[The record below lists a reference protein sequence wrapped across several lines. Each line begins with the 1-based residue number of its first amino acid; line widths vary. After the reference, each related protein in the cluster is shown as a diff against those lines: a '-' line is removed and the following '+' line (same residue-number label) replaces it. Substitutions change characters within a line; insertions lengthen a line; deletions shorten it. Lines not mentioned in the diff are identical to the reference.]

1 MIDVALR
8 YKNAGLSCL
17 PTQKDK
23 SPAIKAWKGVDIDVS
38 NFTAHGI
45 GIKCGK
51 ASGNLE
57 CIDFDNHFGDA
68 KDVISEFMKV
78 EGVKEIYDKYSL
90 PIETSVSGGFHLL
103 YRCDTIE
110 GNKKLAMRP
119 KVKDGRMQP
128 DVLIETRGE
137 GGYFVSAPTPG
148 YAVIKNDICNI
159 ATITTG
165 ERGVLLS
172 AARYF
177 NKWVDT
183 MYQTTEDKEKP
194 GHRFNEDPA
203 SLEEMKDAL
212 ITAGWVD
219 CGADKWRRPGKNEGI
234 SATLG
239 RAAENIFYNFSRS
252 AHPFEAE
259 KGYTAFQVVGLLKYD
274 SDFKRFASDL
284 AERYGLNHKTEVYV
298 GQAYNN
304 QPPAKREETP
314 EEIDILLQRS
324 MIDFNIPVAKPPV
337 IMRIKAQMGTGTGYS
352 RVFTLGNF
360 SAITGKSKSKKTFLT
375 SMFIASSLH
384 GGYYGRVF
392 ESDLP
397 EGRRGVLLFDT
408 EQSNYDAYI
417 TAKRVPEM
425 LGYFDDNFQAFDLRE
440 FSPLERCRL
449 IERALEKAQNSIS
462 YVVIDGIADLAMAIN
477 DEIEASRVVSLLM
490 KWTKLYNIHITLVIH
505 QNKNDEYATG
515 HLGSAILKK
524 AECIISVKKDLTNSN
539 RSEVD
544 CTLIRGA
551 RDFDKFSFEINEQGL
566 PVVDEF
572 EAYIHDHEMPRF

>member
-1 MIDVALR
+1 MIEVAQK
-8 YKNAGLSCL
+8 YKDAGLSCL
-17 PTQKDK
+17 PTKKDK
-23 SPAIKAWKGVDIDVS
+23 SPAIAAWKGIDIAPS
-38 NFTAHGI
+38 ICTGYGI
-45 GIKCGK
+45 GIKCGS

-68 KDVISEFMKV
+68 KDVISEFMKMD
-78 EGVKEIYDKYSL
+78 GVKEIYEKYRL
-90 PIETSVSGGFHLL
+90 PIESSVSGGFHLL

-110 GNKKLAMRP
+110 GNKKLARRP
-119 KVKDGRMQP
+119 INKNGRMQP
-128 DVLIETRGE
+128 DGLIETRGE
-137 GGYFVSAPTPG
+137 GGYFVCAPTPG
-148 YAVIKNDICNI
+148 YEVIKNDICNI
-159 ATITTG
+159 ATITAG

-177 NKWVDT
+177 NQWVDT
-183 MYQTTEDKEKP
+183 MYQVPEDKEKP
-194 GHRFNEDPA
+194 GHKFNEDPA
-203 SLEEMKDAL
+203 SIEEMKDAL
-212 ITAGWVD
+212 LTAGWVD
-219 CGADKWRRPGKNEGI
+219 CGMGKWRRPGKSEGI
-234 SATLG
+234 TATLG
-239 RAAENIFYNFSRS
+239 KAAEGIFYNFSIS
-252 AHPFEAE
+252 AYPFDPE

-274 SDFKRFASDL
+274 GDFKRFASDL
-284 AERYGLNHKTEVYV
+284 AERYGMNQKTEPYI
-298 GQAYNN
+298 GTAYKKSE
-304 QPPAKREETP
+304 PKKEETV
-314 EEIDILLQRS
+314 EEIDALLLRS

-337 IMRIKAQMGTGTGYS
+337 IMKLKAQMGTSMGYS

-375 SMFIASSLH
+375 SMFITAALR

-392 ESDLP
+392 ESELP

-425 LGYFDDNFQAFDLRE
+425 LGYFDDSFQAFDLRE
-440 FSPLERCRL
+440 FSPLERCKL
-449 IERALEKAQNSIS
+449 IERALEKAQNNIS
-462 YVVIDGIADLAMAIN
+462 FVVIDGIADLAMAIN

-490 KWTKLYNIHITLVIH
+490 KWTKQYNIHITLVIH

-539 RSEVD
+539 RSEVQ

-551 RDFDKFSFEINEQGL
+551 RDFETFSFLVNEHGL
-566 PVVDEF
+566 PEVDED
-572 EAYIHDHEMPRF
+572 EVYIKDHEMPRF